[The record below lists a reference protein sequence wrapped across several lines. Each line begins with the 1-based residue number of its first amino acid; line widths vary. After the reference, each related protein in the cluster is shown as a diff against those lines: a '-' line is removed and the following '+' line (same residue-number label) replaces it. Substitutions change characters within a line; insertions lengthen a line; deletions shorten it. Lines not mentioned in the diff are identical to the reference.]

1 VWLRNFGC
9 GATLFPI
16 HFIKNRKHTLSFD
29 LVNEFH
35 STFEVITRTVPNPR
49 VPEAKLRFKLIKEE
63 FGELL
68 DAIEEVDIVE
78 IADALGDIEYVT
90 VGAAQVFGYSEI
102 VEKKVLTLFEPE
114 RLRADLEEMDL
125 STNPLLTAEGQKEI
139 LDDIRTDIL
148 TVNDDRLTSTFATIL
163 YLVRLAGTYYHVDV
177 PDVIAQI
184 HTSNMTKLGADG
196 KPIFREG
203 DRKIMKG
210 ENYKTPTEAIE
221 FLLFRDLENADA
233 SE

>member
-1 VWLRNFGC
+1 M
-9 GATLFPI
+9 
-16 HFIKNRKHTLSFD
+16 SFD

-35 STFEVITRTVPNPR
+35 TTFEVLTRTVPNAR

-68 DAIEEVDIVE
+68 DAIEAADIVE
-78 IADALGDIEYVT
+78 VADALGDIEYVT

-114 RLRADLEEMDL
+114 RLKADLDEMDL
-125 STNPLLTAEGQKEI
+125 STNPLFTAAGQAEI
-139 LDDIRTDIL
+139 LEDIRTDIL
-148 TVNDDRLTSTFATIL
+148 TVNNERLSSTFATIL
-163 YLVRLAGTYYHVDV
+163 YLVRLAGTYYNVEI
-177 PDVIAQI
+177 PDVVAHI
-184 HTSNMTKLGADG
+184 HTSNMTKLDADG
-196 KPIFREG
+196 KPIFRKG